1 VSHRAGFATIP
12 GMELSAEATRRFE
25 TLVLQHQ
32 VRLRVFV
39 RSLGVDADW
48 VDDVAQE
55 ACLIAFRQW
64 DSFDQSRDFGKW
76 VRGIAA
82 NIVRN
87 DLRKDARRQR
97 LMHSELADIL
107 LKRQEGANVRP
118 AARAEPMKVDA
129 IGDCIAE
136 LGPTSRKVVEGRY
149 HEDLR
154 APELAELFD
163 MTASNIRQMLVRI
176 RRQLKQCVELRLLR
190 EASHE

>member
-1 VSHRAGFATIP
+1 MSHRAGFATIP

-118 AARAEPMKVDA
+118 AAPGRTDEGRCHWRLHCGTWADQSE
-129 IGDCIAE
+129 GGRGS
-136 LGPTSRKVVEGRY
+136 LSRGPAGAGVGRTVRHDGLKHSADVGSYSSPIETMRGTSTVEGGI
-149 HEDLR
+149 
-154 APELAELFD
+154 A
-163 MTASNIRQMLVRI
+163 
-176 RRQLKQCVELRLLR
+176 
-190 EASHE
+190 